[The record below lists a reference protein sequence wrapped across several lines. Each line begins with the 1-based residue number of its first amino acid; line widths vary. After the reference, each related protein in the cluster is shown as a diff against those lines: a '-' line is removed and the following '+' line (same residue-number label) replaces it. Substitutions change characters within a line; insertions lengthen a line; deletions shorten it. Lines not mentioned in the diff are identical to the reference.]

1 MGLNNG
7 VINAS
12 SANVRLLS
20 GTVLSKPELQ
30 ENVPSL
36 AEMLAVFAS
45 PLLVDSSLGAT
56 YSHEWRH
63 GDANDTFPAPGQPE
77 DIVTSYR
84 FQTYISGWAVDMP
97 MTPGHVY
104 YFIVLATLFVIS
116 SICLVHHL
124 CRMGMVT
131 DYTEPQ
137 NLFTLAINSPPS
149 QELQVNMSKN
159 KVLCFFFVHET
170 DMVLGRMWP
179 RTKNQRPGCVL
190 PRGLCRD
197 GKSLLL

>member
-20 GTVLSKPELQ
+20 GTILSKPELQ

-63 GDANDTFPAPGQPE
+63 GDANDTFPGPGEPE

-84 FQTYISGWAVDMP
+84 FQTYISGWAVEMP

-116 SICLVHHL
+116 LICLIHHL

-149 QELQVNMSKN
+149 QELQVTIDNIMHI
-159 KVLCFFFVHET
+159 F
-170 DMVLGRMWP
+170 
-179 RTKNQRPGCVL
+179 
-190 PRGLCRD
+190 
-197 GKSLLL
+197 